1 MSHQNVDFRNNYHNH
16 YAEVMQSNVGI
27 SFVQWHLSNASPKP
41 PVEFSLNTSSFVENP
56 QLNNTKKYIHLLNH
70 PVMNI

>member
-1 MSHQNVDFRNNYHNH
+1 HNH

-41 PVEFSLNTSSFVENP
+41 PVEFSLNNSSFVEKP
-56 QLNNTKKYIHLLNH
+56 QLNNTKNIYKSVEPSKMYI
-70 PVMNI
+70 